1 MVKAKDSLIFSDEI
15 LSKLK
20 NYFSE
25 KGFLLVYLF
34 GSQAGENIGP
44 LSDFDIAIL
53 TIQSPEPRS
62 IYTFVHNFSKIIGTN
77 RIDVVSL
84 NDAPV
89 ELQFRIIR
97 QGVILY
103 QKSNHIRVEFEANT
117 LSRYFDFLPIL
128 LRQRNEILM
137 EGKDEKGIQR
147 NLKSLERLSECLK
160 KLEPLRTCPNDDF
173 EKDPY
178 LDDLYAFADYIK
190 HWIRKRID

>member
-1 MVKAKDSLIFSDEI
+1 MIKTKDSLIFSDDI

-53 TIQSPEPRS
+53 SIESPEPEL
-62 IYTFVHNFSKIIGTN
+62 IYTFVHNFSKILGTN

-84 NDAPV
+84 NHAPV

-103 QKSNHIRVEFEANT
+103 QKSNYIRVEFEANT

-128 LRQRNEILM
+128 LRQRDEILM
-137 EGKDEKGIQR
+137 EGKHERGIQR
-147 NLKSLERLSECLK
+147 NRKALGKTFRMLEQ
-160 KLEPLRTCPNDDF
+160 
-173 EKDPY
+173 
-178 LDDLYAFADYIK
+178 
-190 HWIRKRID
+190 IRASAETSK